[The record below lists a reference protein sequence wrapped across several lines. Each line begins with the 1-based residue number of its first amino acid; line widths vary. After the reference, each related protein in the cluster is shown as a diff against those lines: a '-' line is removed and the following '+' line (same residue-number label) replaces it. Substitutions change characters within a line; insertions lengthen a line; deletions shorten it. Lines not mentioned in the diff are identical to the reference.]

1 MAIYDKSTRA
11 LMRQMVTDMPI
22 ATGQVVTKEA
32 VLNWF
37 ATHYAKI
44 KEATV
49 TAHLIRLSTNA
60 PSRVHYHAKP
70 GEDDIFYQLD
80 GSHFRLYDPATDPPP
95 IQRGL
100 ANNRAVAS
108 PSPEPS
114 DDGEEPRSTE
124 FAYESDLRNFLSK
137 NLHILE
143 ARLQL
148 YEEEEITGIE
158 FPVGGRFVDILAVD
172 AKGAYVVI
180 ELKVSR
186 GYDRAVGQLRRYMG
200 WIAKNHADPG
210 QAVRGIIVARSISQ
224 DLVLA
229 CSGLS
234 DVALFEYEMSVSVRK
249 IES

>member
-37 ATHYAKI
+37 ATHYPKI
-44 KEATV
+44 KESTV

-60 PSRVHYHAKP
+60 SSRVHYHAKP
-70 GEDDIFYQLD
+70 GEDDIFFQLD
-80 GSHFRLYDPATDPPP
+80 GSHFRLYDSATDPPP
-95 IQRGL
+95 IQRG
-100 ANNRAVAS
+100 NRDVV
-108 PSPEPS
+108 PPTLEPS
-114 DDGEEPRSTE
+114 DDGEEPSSTE
-124 FAYESDLRNFLSK
+124 FAYESDLQNFLSK

-143 ARLQL
+143 TGLQL
-148 YEEEEITGIE
+148 HEEEGITGVE

-200 WIAKNHADPG
+200 WVAKNHADPG

-224 DLVLA
+224 DLILA

-234 DVALFEYEMSVSVRK
+234 DVALFDYEMSVSVRK